1 MPLTDTAIR
10 AVKTSEKQQ
19 KLYDGNGLFLLLP
32 PSGSKIWRFK
42 YRFQGKEKLISF
54 GHYPAVSLK
63 DAREK
68 AAEARK
74 TLGGGKDPS
83 AERKES
89 KLQLANSFELLAR
102 EWHGKQS
109 LGWGD
114 KHRTKIMRYMEK
126 NLFPYIGSRP
136 VGEAKIFCQQQGG
149 RLPRINNS
157 DKMAFETAQDN
168 KITHIDGIGAPGEP
182 WPSVLPTDNYWT
194 GTESLEYHGNWWVIV
209 RDRGGNVNVL
219 INNQRQNLRV
229 VCVP

>member
-1 MPLTDTAIR
+1 MKCIFSLFCSF
-10 AVKTSEKQQ
+10 VLS
-19 KLYDGNGLFLLLP
+19 LGLFLPL
-32 PSGSKIWRFK
+32 
-42 YRFQGKEKLISF
+42 
-54 GHYPAVSLK
+54 PAV
-63 DAREK
+63 
-68 AAEARK
+68 AAEK
-74 TLGGGKDPS
+74 TLKS
-83 AERKES
+83 AGFIALSES
-89 KLQLANSFELLAR
+89 SMN
-102 EWHGKQS
+102 
-109 LGWGD
+109 
-114 KHRTKIMRYMEK
+114 MR
-126 NLFPYIGSRP
+126 
-136 VGEAKIFCQQQGG
+136 EAKIFCQQQGG